1 MLTPSTE
8 TRPHRHRKSTL
19 PPLAI
24 RGVGLFSLAMKPLD
38 RHFPLTGII
47 GRKTNARLQYDLAD
61 PADVHC

>member
-1 MLTPSTE
+1 M
-8 TRPHRHRKSTL
+8 